1 MNYTPADVTML
12 NKMGIQIGDPYA
24 RVPLSTQNLG
34 TALAMI
40 NASQHE
46 RITITDAPED
56 TPREIEIGP
65 MQIARMAQYTQ
76 TTAFKQMQ
84 SRAHEDALEAE
95 DNQRQA
101 MVNRQ
106 INDWY
111 HRPIHAG
118 KALLY
123 LMAAFAALVM
133 VVWFCTAGAR

>member
-24 RVPLSTQNLG
+24 RVPLSTQ
-34 TALAMI
+34 
-40 NASQHE
+40 HE
-46 RITITDAPED
+46 RLTITEA
-56 TPREIEIGP
+56 PREITIGP
-65 MQIARMAQYTQ
+65 MQIARMAEYTQ

-84 SRAHEDALEAE
+84 RQAREDALEAE

-106 INDWY
+106 VNDWY
-111 HRPIHAG
+111 HRPIPAG

-123 LMAAFAALVM
+123 LMAAGAFLVM

>member
-12 NKMGIQIGDPYA
+12 NKMGIQIGDPYP

-46 RITITDAPED
+46 RITITEA
-56 TPREIEIGP
+56 PREITIGP
-65 MQIARMAQYTQ
+65 MQIARMAEYTQ
-76 TTAFKQMQ
+76 TTALKQMQ
-84 SRAHEDALEAE
+84 RQAREDALEAE

-106 INDWY
+106 VNDWY
-111 HRPIHAG
+111 HRPIPAG

-123 LMAAFAALVM
+123 LMAAGAFLVM